1 VGSPP
6 SWAIAHAQICAAVVS
21 RCLLVMPQAVI
32 QELVQLT
39 GLVID
44 RKRAERQATLPVFLG
59 RRVGQ
64 HDHTSARCQG
74 YKLRQDPEAG
84 SDLEKEIQ
92 YRKFPLVRKLV
103 EPSDRMCLGFGRSYD
118 VSVADRVDGLT
129 NGIAQR

>member
-1 VGSPP
+1 
-6 SWAIAHAQICAAVVS
+6 
-21 RCLLVMPQAVI
+21 MPQAVI
-32 QELVQLT
+32 QEFVQLT

-44 RKRAERQATLPVFLG
+44 RKRAERQAALPVFLG

-64 HDHTSARCQG
+64 HDHASARCRG
-74 YKLRQDPEAG
+74 YKLRQDPEAS

-92 YRKFPLVRKLV
+92 YSKFPLVRMLV